1 MNTKNLQEESV
12 KIQSEK
18 DSVSDL
24 PDSEFVDAV
33 FDMIKLANGGFAK
46 DRPKNKFDAIE
57 ELRILLEV

>member
-1 MNTKNLQEESV
+1 MNAKNLQEESV

-24 PDSEFVDAV
+24 SDSEFVDAV
-33 FDMIKLANGGFAK
+33 FDMIEHHGGLPE

-57 ELRILLEV
+57 ELRILLGV